1 MVGGGGAVGLSAI
14 QLAVAAGCHVST
26 TCGGESI
33 DRVLA
38 AGAEDAVDYNME
50 VMTSITLYVFHHSLL
65 LIYFSDGLEYLHI
78 SLCKL
83 RYFGGFRILK

>member
-38 AGAEDAVDYNME
+38 AGAEHAVDYNTE
-50 VMTSITLYVFHHSLL
+50 VMTSIVFSIFCLL
-65 LIYFSDGLEYLHI
+65 SI
-78 SLCKL
+78 SILMMYYTNEARFLCKL
-83 RYFGGFRILK
+83 